1 MAQKSRRAGRRVKDK
16 WKSKSWYRIVA
27 PDIFDGAV
35 VGETVASDP
44 ESLLGRVSEISL
56 QDLTG
61 DFSRTHIKVQLKVNG
76 VRGGECKTRFIGH
89 GMTSDYVRRLTRRR
103 RSKIEAVFTVRTK
116 EGYKIRIKP
125 LSITNQRIN
134 SSVKRSLR
142 KKQGEVI
149 RELANNSR
157 LGELVQ
163 KLLFGGL
170 AKKLANE
177 CKEIYPLKQ
186 VEIRKSEVLSVPDK
200 EELDVKIVTEEE
212 MEEEKEEAE
221 EEKEKEG
228 EAEGEVEDEEEEPE
242 MPSKP
247 EVVEQFRE
255 IKGVGPTTAEKL
267 YEGGFLTFQ
276 QLKDASKEE
285 LREVKGIGEAVSETI
300 YEELHE

>member
-44 ESLLGRVSEISL
+44 ESLLGRISSISL

-61 DFSRTHIKVQLKVNG
+61 DFSRTHIKVKLKING

-89 GMTSDYVRRLTRRR
+89 DMTSDYVRRLTRRR
-103 RSKIEAVFTVRTK
+103 RSKVEAVFTVRTK
-116 EGYKIRIKP
+116 EGYKVRIKP
-125 LSITNQRIN
+125 LSITNKRIN

-149 RELANNSR
+149 RELANDSR

-186 VEIRKSEVLSVPDK
+186 VEIRKSEVLSVPEK

-212 MEEEKEEAE
+212 MEEEAEDE
-221 EEKEKEG
+221 EEKEE
-228 EAEGEVEDEEEEPE
+228 EDEEEEPE

-276 QLKDASKEE
+276 QLKDASKDE
-285 LREVKGIGEAVSETI
+285 LQEVKGIGKAVSETI
-300 YEELHE
+300 YEELHG